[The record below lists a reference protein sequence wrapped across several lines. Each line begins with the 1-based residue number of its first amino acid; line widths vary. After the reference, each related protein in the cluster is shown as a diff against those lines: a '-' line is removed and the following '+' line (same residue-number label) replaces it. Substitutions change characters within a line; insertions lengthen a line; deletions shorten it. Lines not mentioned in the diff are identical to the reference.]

1 MTDYELLL
9 EIDEAAADIG
19 IDIEELEVG
28 E

>member
-19 IDIEELEVG
+19 IDIEELEVT